1 MTLHRNMVK
10 PGWRLSH
17 SLKSSGKG
25 LPLEKSSCDCGVP
38 AAETWEMRRG
48 VAARVDVV
56 VPSRGD
62 GLRLTPI
69 IVRTPAMGAG

>member
-1 MTLHRNMVK
+1 
-10 PGWRLSH
+10 
-17 SLKSSGKG
+17 
-25 LPLEKSSCDCGVP
+25 
-38 AAETWEMRRG
+38 